1 MITSEVQEKAR
12 SAINYCNYASGFTA
26 EYGGKSWKYALIPHD
41 VVTKNSSFKGLVV
54 PRVLNSDI

>member
-26 EYGGKSWKYALIPHD
+26 EYGGKSWKYALIPQD
-41 VVTKNSSFKGLVV
+41 VVSINNSFKGLI
-54 PRVLNSDI
+54 VLLNLHSDI